1 VKPVITYGAESLVTA
16 KDTTMHKLE
25 TIQNRIL
32 RSITGAV
39 ETTNTTAMRMYTDSC
54 LVQKEIE
61 KKACTMHMRLAA
73 LPTTLRMQS
82 TAPQNLTTQPT
93 IIRKTDSLLQQ
104 FNLDDKIK
112 LTHQSLNK
120 RNCQEK

>member
-1 VKPVITYGAESLVTA
+1 
-16 KDTTMHKLE
+16 M
-25 TIQNRIL
+25 L

-39 ETTNTTAMRMYTDSC
+39 ETTNMTAMRMYTDNR

-61 KKACTMHMRLAA
+61 KKACTMHMRLAT
-73 LPTTLRMQS
+73 LPTTLI
-82 TAPQNLTTQPT
+82 THKPQNLTTQPT
-93 IIRKTDSLLQQ
+93 FIHKTDSLLQK